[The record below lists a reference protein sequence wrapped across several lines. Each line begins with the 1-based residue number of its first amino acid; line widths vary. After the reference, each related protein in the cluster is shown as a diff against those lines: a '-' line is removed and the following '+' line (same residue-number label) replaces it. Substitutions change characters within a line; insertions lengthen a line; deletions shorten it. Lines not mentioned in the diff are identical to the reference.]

1 MSWDRVIQD
10 SDEEEPLIEDD
21 FPASTDPLQD
31 LGSPANHCDDAS
43 NKDPYETVAQ
53 ADYPVTEEVPGPAL
67 SVNFDQFLQSQ
78 DGTQALSTSSQR
90 QREERW
96 IPSADG
102 GGGGS
107 VGATMAE
114 IGLAQQRL
122 FDDEGS
128 NAGQYIPSTATFYPS
143 EISQPGSFPTI
154 QQFQYPRYGGSTEYL
169 PAFTHAPQ
177 NGPYEATQL
186 LPQGQPLL
194 PGFSTPAA
202 STNLDAHEDI
212 SGFSPSAQLAENLG
226 DNLSKKAAHQAKPIQ
241 SATYSPHDTEPFS
254 SVISPLPDTSKNE
267 DQTSGLVS
275 PQKSPGNTHD
285 ELALP
290 IPTVE
295 VAGAKK
301 KRGRPKKQPLGE
313 DEDDELALFQDSDL
327 TSTTKPTAKRRPG
340 RPPKAAGIPT
350 ADDSS
355 GDTTA
360 SEMPAS
366 KIVVLNVNALS
377 RVTSADTPNFTKDKK
392 KATKEPKK
400 KQTKRAKATETEST
414 TATDDDVIWID
425 SKSAEATE
433 EGQGHSHLKPE
444 RQPSMPCRTEDIP
457 NHEPTTQTIN
467 RETCSEEARKEA
479 KKCTRRHAQ
488 EPLPTEVNDA
498 TETSGAVSGTEAGK
512 SEDTAGDAS
521 NPNTGKDSKDAPP
534 DNQENQEPKTSEQ
547 EAPSKAEPGELPKT
561 PAASMRSSLDRPS
574 PMFSAGKVPYRV
586 GLSKRA
592 RIAPLLKVV
601 RK

>member
-186 LPQGQPLL
+186 LPQ
-194 PGFSTPAA
+194 
-202 STNLDAHEDI
+202 
-212 SGFSPSAQLAENLG
+212 
-226 DNLSKKAAHQAKPIQ
+226 
-241 SATYSPHDTEPFS
+241 
-254 SVISPLPDTSKNE
+254 VISPLPDTSKNE

-290 IPTVE
+290 VPTVE

-444 RQPSMPCRTEDIP
+444 RQPSMPCDPPQAEPKTSQTMNQQPKPSTERP
-457 NHEPTTQTIN
+457 APKK
-467 RETCSEEARKEA
+467 RGRKRKNVPED
-479 KKCTRRHAQ
+479 TPQ